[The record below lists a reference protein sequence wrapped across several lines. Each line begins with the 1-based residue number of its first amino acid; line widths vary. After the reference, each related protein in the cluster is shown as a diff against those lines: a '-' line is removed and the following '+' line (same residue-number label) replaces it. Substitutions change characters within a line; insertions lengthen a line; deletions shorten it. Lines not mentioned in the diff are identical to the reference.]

1 MSSTEKI
8 ICGTCKK
15 YHRSSADNTNQSGG
29 FLQKEK
35 TSAPFSPIF
44 HRSGKGW
51 IPEKT
56 PSVLPL
62 RGNPPSPR
70 GRLSRWRKTSR
81 HCPKRRPLEGQLP
94 PAGGRCRAA
103 TKGGIWLCEAKT
115 EGVTIR
121 SHSAPASCRGGSAD
135 RSTANG
141 TPSPDTFPSR
151 CSAARRRSTA
161 RPNSRSLPGT
171 PTWTRCS
178 RSW

>member
-1 MSSTEKI
+1 MSSAEKI

-35 TSAPFSPIF
+35 IHPFAGLSQT
-44 HRSGKGW
+44 GKGVDAREN
-51 IPEKT
+51 PFRLAAARQSTFPKGTAFAVAENFT
-56 PSVLPL
+56 ALPQKA
-62 RGNPPSPR
+62 SPW
-70 GRLSRWRKTSR
+70 GS
-81 HCPKRRPLEGQLP
+81 
-94 PAGGRCRAA
+94 
-103 TKGGIWLCEAKT
+103 WLCEAKT

-135 RSTANG
+135 RSTASG
-141 TPSPDTFPSR
+141 TPSPDTYPSR
-151 CSAARRRSTA
+151 CSAARRRSRA
-161 RPNSRSLPGT
+161 LPDSRSPPGT

>member
-1 MSSTEKI
+1 MSSAEKI

-15 YHRSSADNTNQSGG
+15 CHRSSADNTNQSGG

-35 TSAPFSPIF
+35 IHLFAGLSQT
-44 HRSGKGW
+44 GKGVDAR
-51 IPEKT
+51 ET

-135 RSTANG
+135 RSTASG
-141 TPSPDTFPSR
+141 TPSPDTYPSR

-161 RPNSRSLPGT
+161 LPDSRSPPGT
-171 PTWTRCS
+171 STWTRCS

>member
-1 MSSTEKI
+1 MSSAEKI

-35 TSAPFSPIF
+35 IHPFAGLYRPA
-44 HRSGKGW
+44 KGW
-51 IPEKT
+51 MSEKPL
-56 PSVLPL
+56 PSCRCAAIHLPQGDGF
-62 RGNPPSPR
+62 RGGGKLHGIAPKASPW
-70 GRLSRWRKTSR
+70 GS
-81 HCPKRRPLEGQLP
+81 
-94 PAGGRCRAA
+94 
-103 TKGGIWLCEAKT
+103 WLCEAKT

-121 SHSAPASCRGGSAD
+121 SHSAPASCPGGSAD

-141 TPSPDTFPSR
+141 TPSPDTYPSR

-161 RPNSRSLPGT
+161 RPDSRSPPGT
-171 PTWTRCS
+171 STWTRCS

>member
-1 MSSTEKI
+1 MSSAEKI

-35 TSAPFSPIF
+35 IHPFAGLSQT
-44 HRSGKGW
+44 GKGVDAREN
-51 IPEKT
+51 PFRLAAARQSTFPKGTAFAVAENFT
-56 PSVLPL
+56 ALPQKA
-62 RGNPPSPR
+62 SPW
-70 GRLSRWRKTSR
+70 GS
-81 HCPKRRPLEGQLP
+81 
-94 PAGGRCRAA
+94 
-103 TKGGIWLCEAKT
+103 WLCEAKT

-121 SHSAPASCRGGSAD
+121 SHSAPASCPGGSAD
-135 RSTANG
+135 RSTASG

-161 RPNSRSLPGT
+161 RPDSRSPPGT
-171 PTWTRCS
+171 STWTRCS

>member
-1 MSSTEKI
+1 MSSAEKI

-15 YHRSSADNTNQSGG
+15 YQQSSVDNTNQSGG

-35 TSAPFSPIF
+35 IHPVFAGLYRP
-44 HRSGKGW
+44 GKGW
-51 IPEKT
+51 MPEKT

-70 GRLSRWRKTSR
+70 GRLMAMPESFRFYE
-81 HCPKRRPLEGQLP
+81 RRPLEGQLP

-121 SHSAPASCRGGSAD
+121 SHSAPASCPGGSAG
-135 RSTANG
+135 RSTASG

-161 RPNSRSLPGT
+161 RPDSRSPPGT

>member
-1 MSSTEKI
+1 MSSAEKI

-35 TSAPFSPIF
+35 MHPFAGLSQT
-44 HRSGKGW
+44 GKGVDTREN
-51 IPEKT
+51 PFRLAAARQSTFPKGT
-56 PSVLPL
+56 AYGNAGKFPVL
-62 RGNPPSPR
+62 RKASPW
-70 GRLSRWRKTSR
+70 GS
-81 HCPKRRPLEGQLP
+81 
-94 PAGGRCRAA
+94 
-103 TKGGIWLCEAKT
+103 WLCEAKT

-141 TPSPDTFPSR
+141 TPSPDTYPSR

-161 RPNSRSLPGT
+161 LPDSRSLPGT

>member
-1 MSSTEKI
+1 MSSAEKI

-15 YHRSSADNTNQSGG
+15 YHRSSVDNTNQSGA

-35 TSAPFSPIF
+35 IHPVFAGLYRPA
-44 HRSGKGW
+44 KGW
-51 IPEKT
+51 MPKKT

-81 HCPKRRPLEGQLP
+81 HCPKRVPLRADFPRPGEDVAQ
-94 PAGGRCRAA
+94 RQ
-103 TKGGIWLCEAKT
+103 KGESGFAKQRLR
-115 EGVTIR
+115 GVTIR
-121 SHSAPASCRGGSAD
+121 SHSAPASCPGGSAG
-135 RSTANG
+135 RSTTSG
-141 TPSPDTFPSR
+141 TPSPNTSPSR
-151 CSAARRRSTA
+151 CSAARRRSRA
-161 RPNSRSLPGT
+161 RPDSRSPPGT

>member
-1 MSSTEKI
+1 MSSAEKI

-35 TSAPFSPIF
+35 IHPFASL
-44 HRSGKGW
+44 SQTGKGVDAREN
-51 IPEKT
+51 PFRLAAARQSTFPKGT
-56 PSVLPL
+56 AYGNAGKFPVL
-62 RGNPPSPR
+62 RKASPW
-70 GRLSRWRKTSR
+70 GS
-81 HCPKRRPLEGQLP
+81 
-94 PAGGRCRAA
+94 
-103 TKGGIWLCEAKT
+103 WLCEAKT

-135 RSTANG
+135 RSTASG
-141 TPSPDTFPSR
+141 TPSPDTSPSR

-161 RPNSRSLPGT
+161 RPDSRSPPGT
-171 PTWTRCS
+171 STWTRCS

>member
-1 MSSTEKI
+1 MSSAEKI

-35 TSAPFSPIF
+35 IHPFAGLSQT
-44 HRSGKGW
+44 GKGVDTREN
-51 IPEKT
+51 PFRLAAARQSTFPKGTAFAVAENFT
-56 PSVLPL
+56 ALPQKA
-62 RGNPPSPR
+62 SPW
-70 GRLSRWRKTSR
+70 GS
-81 HCPKRRPLEGQLP
+81 
-94 PAGGRCRAA
+94 
-103 TKGGIWLCEAKT
+103 WLCEAKT

-135 RSTANG
+135 RSTASG
-141 TPSPDTFPSR
+141 TPSPDTSPSR

-161 RPNSRSLPGT
+161 LPDSRSPPGT
-171 PTWTRCS
+171 STWTRCS

>member
-1 MSSTEKI
+1 MSSAEKI

-15 YHRSSADNTNQSGG
+15 CHRSSADNTNQSGG

-35 TSAPFSPIF
+35 IHPIADPY
-44 HRSGKGW
+44 RPGMGW
-51 IPEKT
+51 ILKLWHT
-56 PSVLPL
+56 GSVLA
-62 RGNPPSPR
+62 
-70 GRLSRWRKTSR
+70 LSVIATR
-81 HCPKRRPLEGQLP
+81 CQLP
-94 PAGGRCRAA
+94 QSGSPWQSTQSSSLCQGLSLWERWMRPEGADGEGEPAGNFM
-103 TKGGIWLCEAKT
+103 KL
-115 EGVTIR
+115 R

-141 TPSPDTFPSR
+141 TPSPDTSPSR

-161 RPNSRSLPGT
+161 RPDSRSPPGT

>member
-1 MSSTEKI
+1 MSSAEKI

-35 TSAPFSPIF
+35 IHPFASL
-44 HRSGKGW
+44 SQTGKGVDAR
-51 IPEKT
+51 ET

-121 SHSAPASCRGGSAD
+121 SHSAPASCPGGSAD
-135 RSTANG
+135 RSTASG

-161 RPNSRSLPGT
+161 RPDSRSLPGT

>member
-1 MSSTEKI
+1 MSSAEKI

-35 TSAPFSPIF
+35 IHPFA
-44 HRSGKGW
+44 GKGVDTREN
-51 IPEKT
+51 PFRLAAARQSTFPKGT
-56 PSVLPL
+56 AYGNAGKFPVL
-62 RGNPPSPR
+62 RKASPW
-70 GRLSRWRKTSR
+70 GS
-81 HCPKRRPLEGQLP
+81 
-94 PAGGRCRAA
+94 
-103 TKGGIWLCEAKT
+103 WLCEEKT

-135 RSTANG
+135 RSTASG
-141 TPSPDTFPSR
+141 TPSPDTYPSR

-161 RPNSRSLPGT
+161 RPDSRSLPGT

>member
-1 MSSTEKI
+1 MSSAEKI

-35 TSAPFSPIF
+35 IHPFAGLSQT
-44 HRSGKGW
+44 GKGVDAR
-51 IPEKT
+51 ET

-70 GRLSRWRKTSR
+70 GRLMAMPESFRFYE
-81 HCPKRRPLEGQLP
+81 RRPLEGRLP

-121 SHSAPASCRGGSAD
+121 SHSAPASCPGGSAD
-135 RSTANG
+135 RSTASG
-141 TPSPDTFPSR
+141 TPSPDTSPSR

-161 RPNSRSLPGT
+161 LPDSRSPPGT
-171 PTWTRCS
+171 STWTRCS

>member
-1 MSSTEKI
+1 MIARRQLPVKQNPQSFLHCRKI
-8 ICGTCKK
+8 AENCIKTQKRCNFNLQTGCG
-15 YHRSSADNTNQSGG
+15 
-29 FLQKEK
+29 F
-35 TSAPFSPIF
+35 
-44 HRSGKGW
+44 
-51 IPEKT
+51 T

-70 GRLSRWRKTSR
+70 GRLMAMPESFRFYE
-81 HCPKRRPLEGQLP
+81 RRPLEGQLP

-135 RSTANG
+135 RSTASG
-141 TPSPDTFPSR
+141 TPSPDTYPSR
-151 CSAARRRSTA
+151 CSAAHRRSTA
-161 RPNSRSLPGT
+161 RPDSRSLPGT

>member
-1 MSSTEKI
+1 MSSAEKI

-15 YHRSSADNTNQSGG
+15 YHRSSVDNTNQSGA

-35 TSAPFSPIF
+35 IHPVFAGLYRP
-44 HRSGKGW
+44 GKGW

-94 PAGGRCRAA
+94 PAGGSCRAA

-121 SHSAPASCRGGSAD
+121 SHSAPASCRGGSAG
-135 RSTANG
+135 RSTASG
-141 TPSPDTFPSR
+141 TPSPDTYPSR
-151 CSAARRRSTA
+151 CSAARRRSRA
-161 RPNSRSLPGT
+161 LPDSRSPPGT

>member
-1 MSSTEKI
+1 MSSAEKI

-29 FLQKEK
+29 FLQKK
-35 TSAPFSPIF
+35 KHPPLCQSFTD
-44 HRSGKGW
+44 RQRGW
-51 IPEKT
+51 MPEKT

-70 GRLSRWRKTSR
+70 GRLMAMPESFRFYE
-81 HCPKRRPLEGQLP
+81 RRPLEGRLP

-121 SHSAPASCRGGSAD
+121 SHSAPASCPGGSAG
-135 RSTANG
+135 RSTASG
-141 TPSPDTFPSR
+141 TPSPDTYPSR

-161 RPNSRSLPGT
+161 RPDSRSLPGT

>member
-1 MSSTEKI
+1 MSSAEKI

-35 TSAPFSPIF
+35 IHPFAGLSQT
-44 HRSGKGW
+44 GKGVDARENPFRLAAARQSTFPKGTAYGNAGKFP
-51 IPEKT
+51 I
-56 PSVLPL
+56 L
-62 RGNPPSPR
+62 RKASPW
-70 GRLSRWRKTSR
+70 GS
-81 HCPKRRPLEGQLP
+81 
-94 PAGGRCRAA
+94 
-103 TKGGIWLCEAKT
+103 WLCEAKT

-121 SHSAPASCRGGSAD
+121 SHSAPASCPGGSAD

-141 TPSPDTFPSR
+141 TPSPDTSPSR

-161 RPNSRSLPGT
+161 RPDSRSPPGT
-171 PTWTRCS
+171 STWTRCS